1 MRPGSGEVAVFDAAS
16 AIAVLD
22 SVDLVF
28 PVLHGA
34 YGEDGTIQGL
44 LEMAGVGYVGSGVL
58 ASAAAMD
65 KAFAKT
71 MLRAAGLD
79 VGRFLVLR
87 PGEPVDDRELERL
100 GLPVFVKP
108 ARAGSSIGIS
118 KVRGYDELPAALKLA
133 FEHDSKVLI
142 EAAVVGREI
151 ECGVLQDADGSVSA
165 SLPAE
170 IRLRP
175 DFDWYSFE
183 AKYLEDA
190 SEFDIPADVGA
201 DAVRAIQDASCRA
214 FRALDCA
221 GLARVDFF
229 LQRDGRLVVNE
240 VNTMPGFTAI
250 SMYPKMWAETG
261 VSYPELLDR
270 LIATALSSAGA
281 ELSRLSG
288 RRCRSAAWP
297 RGCPPRRR
305 RCTRRQRRHR
315 RSQQRQRLIGAG
327 QHRDVDVDAA
337 VDRGVDRPVPLRIG
351 LPEDR
356 VDLHQLGGLRGAEHR
371 RLGDSAAHHHGRLA
385 PGGDEGGVG
394 LGPAGR
400 QLPQLHRQLGEHLD
414 AGRLGG
420 GVRLRRGRHG
430 HRGQHR
436 VRRRRLGLIGL
447 PGGQQER
454 QQRPSAGPRSR
465 WRSRRLDVVRGR
477 WLVLGSARRALAA
490 SGGCPARC
498 GPPGRSGCG

>member
-1 MRPGSGEVAVFDAAS
+1 MAPRIRIAVVYGGRSCEHPISVLSAGSVLAALDPAKYEVQTLGITRAGGWVRTHVEPRQLQITGQVLPEVPSTGAEVALRPGRDEVAVFDAAS

-22 SVDLVF
+22 SVDVVF

-71 MLRAAGLD
+71 VLQAAGLD
-79 VGRFLVLR
+79 VGRYLVLR
-87 PGEPVDDRELERL
+87 PDQPVDDRALEQL

-108 ARAGSSIGIS
+108 ARAGSSIGIT
-118 KVRGYDELPAALKLA
+118 KVRDYDELPAALKLA
-133 FEHDSKVLI
+133 FEHDSKVLV
-142 EAAVVGREI
+142 EAAVTGREI
-151 ECGVLQDADGSVSA
+151 ECGVLQDADGTVSA

-201 DAVRAIQDASCRA
+201 EAVRAIQEASCLA

-240 VNTMPGFTAI
+240 VNTMPGFTQI
-250 SMYPKMWAETG
+250 SMYPKMWAESG

-270 LIATALSSAGA
+270 LVATALA
-281 ELSRLSG
+281 
-288 RRCRSAAWP
+288 
-297 RGCPPRRR
+297 
-305 RCTRRQRRHR
+305 R
-315 RSQQRQRLIGAG
+315 RSG
-327 QHRDVDVDAA
+327 
-337 VDRGVDRPVPLRIG
+337 
-351 LPEDR
+351 
-356 VDLHQLGGLRGAEHR
+356 
-371 RLGDSAAHHHGRLA
+371 
-385 PGGDEGGVG
+385 
-394 LGPAGR
+394 
-400 QLPQLHRQLGEHLD
+400 
-414 AGRLGG
+414 
-420 GVRLRRGRHG
+420 
-430 HRGQHR
+430 
-436 VRRRRLGLIGL
+436 
-447 PGGQQER
+447 
-454 QQRPSAGPRSR
+454 
-465 WRSRRLDVVRGR
+465 
-477 WLVLGSARRALAA
+477 
-490 SGGCPARC
+490 
-498 GPPGRSGCG
+498 

>member
-1 MRPGSGEVAVFDAAS
+1 MAERIRIAVVYGGRSDEHPISVMSAGSVLAALDPARYDVLTLGITRAGGWVRTNVQPQQLQAAGRALPEVLPSGTDVALRPDGGAVAVFDAAS

-71 MLRAAGLD
+71 MLQAAGLD
-79 VGRFLVLR
+79 VGRYLVLR
-87 PGEPVDDRELERL
+87 QGDLLDERALAEL

-108 ARAGSSIGIS
+108 ARAGSSIGIT
-118 KVRGYDELPAALKLA
+118 KVRSADELPAALELA

-142 EAAVVGREI
+142 EAAVLGREI
-151 ECGVLQDADGSVSA
+151 ECGVLQDADGTVSA

-175 DFDWYSFE
+175 DYDWYSFE

-190 SEFDIPADVGA
+190 SEFDIPADVGDDTVQGIR
-201 DAVRAIQDASCRA
+201 DAACRA

-229 LQRDGRLVVNE
+229 LDRDGRLVVNE

-250 SMYPKMWAETG
+250 SMYPKMWQATG

-270 LIATALSSAGA
+270 LIATALA
-281 ELSRLSG
+281 
-288 RRCRSAAWP
+288 
-297 RGCPPRRR
+297 
-305 RCTRRQRRHR
+305 RHTK
-315 RSQQRQRLIGAG
+315 
-327 QHRDVDVDAA
+327 
-337 VDRGVDRPVPLRIG
+337 
-351 LPEDR
+351 
-356 VDLHQLGGLRGAEHR
+356 
-371 RLGDSAAHHHGRLA
+371 
-385 PGGDEGGVG
+385 
-394 LGPAGR
+394 
-400 QLPQLHRQLGEHLD
+400 
-414 AGRLGG
+414 
-420 GVRLRRGRHG
+420 
-430 HRGQHR
+430 
-436 VRRRRLGLIGL
+436 
-447 PGGQQER
+447 
-454 QQRPSAGPRSR
+454 
-465 WRSRRLDVVRGR
+465 
-477 WLVLGSARRALAA
+477 
-490 SGGCPARC
+490 
-498 GPPGRSGCG
+498 

>member
-1 MRPGSGEVAVFDAAS
+1 VVYGGRSAEHPISVLSAGSVLAALDPARYEVLTLGITRSGGWVRTDARPQELQMADQVLPEVLPGSAEVALRPGSGGAVAVFDPAS

-71 MLRAAGLD
+71 MLQAAGLD
-79 VGRFLVLR
+79 VGRYLVLR
-87 PGEPVDDRELERL
+87 PGDPVDEQALAEL

-118 KVRGYDELPAALKLA
+118 KVRSADELPAALKLA

-142 EAAVVGREI
+142 EAAVLGREI
-151 ECGVLQDADGSVSA
+151 ECGVLEDADGTVSA

-175 DFDWYSFE
+175 DYDWYSFE

-201 DAVRAIQDASCRA
+201 DTIQAIRDAACRA

-229 LQRDGRLVVNE
+229 LDRAGRLVVNE

-250 SMYPKMWAETG
+250 SMYPKMWAATG
-261 VSYPELLDR
+261 VEYPELLDR
-270 LIATALSSAGA
+270 LIATALA
-281 ELSRLSG
+281 
-288 RRCRSAAWP
+288 
-297 RGCPPRRR
+297 
-305 RCTRRQRRHR
+305 
-315 RSQQRQRLIGAG
+315 
-327 QHRDVDVDAA
+327 QH
-337 VDRGVDRPVPLRIG
+337 
-351 LPEDR
+351 
-356 VDLHQLGGLRGAEHR
+356 
-371 RLGDSAAHHHGRLA
+371 
-385 PGGDEGGVG
+385 
-394 LGPAGR
+394 
-400 QLPQLHRQLGEHLD
+400 
-414 AGRLGG
+414 
-420 GVRLRRGRHG
+420 
-430 HRGQHR
+430 
-436 VRRRRLGLIGL
+436 
-447 PGGQQER
+447 
-454 QQRPSAGPRSR
+454 
-465 WRSRRLDVVRGR
+465 
-477 WLVLGSARRALAA
+477 AR
-490 SGGCPARC
+490 
-498 GPPGRSGCG
+498 

>member
-1 MRPGSGEVAVFDAAS
+1 MASRIRIAVVYGGRSCEHPISVLSAGSVLAALDPAKYEVLTLGITRAGGWVRTEVEPRQLQIENQTLPEVLPAGAELALRSGSGEVAVFDAAS

-28 PVLHGA
+28 PLLHGA

-79 VGRFLVLR
+79 VGHYLVLK
-87 PGEPVDDRELERL
+87 PGDDVDERELRRL

-118 KVRGYDELPAALKLA
+118 KVRSHDELPAALKLA

-142 EAAVVGREI
+142 EAAVAGREI
-151 ECGVLQDADGSVSA
+151 ECGVLQDADGTVTA

-170 IRLRP
+170 IRLHP

-190 SEFDIPADVGA
+190 SDFDIPAEVGA
-201 DAVRAIQDASCRA
+201 DTVRAIQDASCRA

-229 LQRDGRLVVNE
+229 LASDGRLVLNE

-250 SMYPKMWAETG
+250 SMYPKMWEASG
-261 VSYPELLDR
+261 VSFRQLLDR
-270 LIATALSSAGA
+270 LIATAL
-281 ELSRLSG
+281 
-288 RRCRSAAWP
+288 
-297 RGCPPRRR
+297 
-305 RCTRRQRRHR
+305 
-315 RSQQRQRLIGAG
+315 
-327 QHRDVDVDAA
+327 
-337 VDRGVDRPVPLRIG
+337 
-351 LPEDR
+351 
-356 VDLHQLGGLRGAEHR
+356 
-371 RLGDSAAHHHGRLA
+371 
-385 PGGDEGGVG
+385 
-394 LGPAGR
+394 
-400 QLPQLHRQLGEHLD
+400 
-414 AGRLGG
+414 
-420 GVRLRRGRHG
+420 
-430 HRGQHR
+430 
-436 VRRRRLGLIGL
+436 
-447 PGGQQER
+447 
-454 QQRPSAGPRSR
+454 
-465 WRSRRLDVVRGR
+465 
-477 WLVLGSARRALAA
+477 ARRD
-490 SGGCPARC
+490 G
-498 GPPGRSGCG
+498 

>member
-1 MRPGSGEVAVFDAAS
+1 MASRIRIALVYGGRSCEHPISVLSAGSVLAALDPDRYEVLTLGITRDGGWVRTDVHPEELQMADRALPEVQPAGTEVAMRPGSGAVAVFDPAS
-16 AIAVLD
+16 AIAALD

-65 KAFAKT
+65 KAFTKT

-79 VGRFLVLR
+79 VGSFLVLR
-87 PGEPVDDRELERL
+87 PGEAVDEQALEQL
-100 GLPVFVKP
+100 GWPVFVKP

-118 KVRGYDELPAALKLA
+118 KVRAADELPAALKLA

-151 ECGVLQDADGSVSA
+151 ECGVLQDADGTVSA

-175 DFDWYSFE
+175 DYDWYSFE

-201 DAVRAIQDASCRA
+201 DTVRAIQDAACRA

-229 LQRDGRLVVNE
+229 LDRGGRLVVNE

-250 SMYPKMWAETG
+250 SMYPKMWAATG
-261 VSYPELLDR
+261 VAYPELLDR
-270 LIATALSSAGA
+270 LIATALA
-281 ELSRLSG
+281 
-288 RRCRSAAWP
+288 
-297 RGCPPRRR
+297 
-305 RCTRRQRRHR
+305 
-315 RSQQRQRLIGAG
+315 
-327 QHRDVDVDAA
+327 
-337 VDRGVDRPVPLRIG
+337 
-351 LPEDR
+351 
-356 VDLHQLGGLRGAEHR
+356 
-371 RLGDSAAHHHGRLA
+371 
-385 PGGDEGGVG
+385 
-394 LGPAGR
+394 
-400 QLPQLHRQLGEHLD
+400 
-414 AGRLGG
+414 
-420 GVRLRRGRHG
+420 
-430 HRGQHR
+430 
-436 VRRRRLGLIGL
+436 
-447 PGGQQER
+447 
-454 QQRPSAGPRSR
+454 QRPSSTGTAGQ
-465 WRSRRLDVVRGR
+465 VAGR
-477 WLVLGSARRALAA
+477 IARPAA
-490 SGGCPARC
+490 K
-498 GPPGRSGCG
+498 

>member
-1 MRPGSGEVAVFDAAS
+1 MASRIRIAVVYGGRSAEHPISVLSAGSVLAALDPAKYEVLTLGITRAGGWVRTEVEPRRLQIEGQVLPEVLPAGAELAVRPGTGEVAVFDAAS

-28 PVLHGA
+28 PLLHGA

-65 KAFAKT
+65 KAFTKT
-71 MLRAAGLD
+71 MLKSAGLD
-79 VGRFLVLR
+79 VGRYLVLR

-118 KVRGYDELPAALKLA
+118 KVRGHDELPAALKLA

-142 EAAVVGREI
+142 EAAVAGREI

-201 DAVRAIQDASCRA
+201 DAVRAIQDASCQA

-270 LIATALSSAGA
+270 LIATALA
-281 ELSRLSG
+281 
-288 RRCRSAAWP
+288 
-297 RGCPPRRR
+297 
-305 RCTRRQRRHR
+305 
-315 RSQQRQRLIGAG
+315 
-327 QHRDVDVDAA
+327 
-337 VDRGVDRPVPLRIG
+337 
-351 LPEDR
+351 
-356 VDLHQLGGLRGAEHR
+356 
-371 RLGDSAAHHHGRLA
+371 
-385 PGGDEGGVG
+385 
-394 LGPAGR
+394 
-400 QLPQLHRQLGEHLD
+400 HRQ
-414 AGRLGG
+414 A
-420 GVRLRRGRHG
+420 
-430 HRGQHR
+430 
-436 VRRRRLGLIGL
+436 
-447 PGGQQER
+447 
-454 QQRPSAGPRSR
+454 
-465 WRSRRLDVVRGR
+465 
-477 WLVLGSARRALAA
+477 
-490 SGGCPARC
+490 
-498 GPPGRSGCG
+498 

>member
-1 MRPGSGEVAVFDAAS
+1 MASRIRIAVVYGGRSCEHPISVLSAGSVLAALDPAKYEVLTLGITRAGGWVRTDAEPQHLQLAGQVLPEVLPAGADVVLRAGSGSVAVFDAAS

-65 KAFAKT
+65 KAFTKT

-79 VGRFLVLR
+79 VGRYLVLR
-87 PGEPVDDRELERL
+87 PGEPVMEHELKEL

-118 KVRGYDELPAALKLA
+118 KVRGLEELPAALKLA

-151 ECGVLQDADGSVSA
+151 ECGVLQDADGAVSA

-190 SEFDIPADVGA
+190 SEFDIPADVGP

-250 SMYPKMWAETG
+250 SMYPKMWAEAG

-270 LIATALSSAGA
+270 LIATALA
-281 ELSRLSG
+281 
-288 RRCRSAAWP
+288 
-297 RGCPPRRR
+297 
-305 RCTRRQRRHR
+305 
-315 RSQQRQRLIGAG
+315 
-327 QHRDVDVDAA
+327 HRD
-337 VDRGVDRPVPLRIG
+337 R
-351 LPEDR
+351 
-356 VDLHQLGGLRGAEHR
+356 
-371 RLGDSAAHHHGRLA
+371 
-385 PGGDEGGVG
+385 
-394 LGPAGR
+394 
-400 QLPQLHRQLGEHLD
+400 
-414 AGRLGG
+414 
-420 GVRLRRGRHG
+420 
-430 HRGQHR
+430 
-436 VRRRRLGLIGL
+436 
-447 PGGQQER
+447 
-454 QQRPSAGPRSR
+454 
-465 WRSRRLDVVRGR
+465 
-477 WLVLGSARRALAA
+477 
-490 SGGCPARC
+490 
-498 GPPGRSGCG
+498 

>member
-1 MRPGSGEVAVFDAAS
+1 MAPRIRIAVVYGGRSCEHPISVLSAGSVLNALDPAKYEVLTLGITRAGGWVRTEVEPRQLQITGQVLPEVLPEGADLAVRPGSGEVAVFDAAS

-79 VGRFLVLR
+79 VGSYLVLR
-87 PGEPVDDRELERL
+87 PGEPVDDRQLEQL

-190 SEFDIPADVGA
+190 SEFDIPADVGP
-201 DAVRAIQDASCRA
+201 DAVQAIQDASCRA

-250 SMYPKMWAETG
+250 SMYPKMWAESG

-270 LIATALSSAGA
+270 LIATAL
-281 ELSRLSG
+281 E
-288 RRCRSAAWP
+288 
-297 RGCPPRRR
+297 
-305 RCTRRQRRHR
+305 RRQ
-315 RSQQRQRLIGAG
+315 G
-327 QHRDVDVDAA
+327 
-337 VDRGVDRPVPLRIG
+337 
-351 LPEDR
+351 
-356 VDLHQLGGLRGAEHR
+356 
-371 RLGDSAAHHHGRLA
+371 
-385 PGGDEGGVG
+385 
-394 LGPAGR
+394 
-400 QLPQLHRQLGEHLD
+400 
-414 AGRLGG
+414 
-420 GVRLRRGRHG
+420 
-430 HRGQHR
+430 
-436 VRRRRLGLIGL
+436 
-447 PGGQQER
+447 
-454 QQRPSAGPRSR
+454 
-465 WRSRRLDVVRGR
+465 
-477 WLVLGSARRALAA
+477 
-490 SGGCPARC
+490 
-498 GPPGRSGCG
+498 

>member
-1 MRPGSGEVAVFDAAS
+1 MAPRIRIAVVYGGRSSEHPISVLSAGSVLDALDPAKYEVLTLGITRAGGWVRTDIEPRNSQITGQVLPEVQSGDADLAVRPGSGEVAVFDAAS

-79 VGRFLVLR
+79 VGRYLVLR
-87 PGEPVDDRELERL
+87 PGEPVDDRELEQL

-118 KVRGYDELPAALKLA
+118 KVRNYDELPAALKLA
-133 FEHDSKVLI
+133 FAHDSKVLI
-142 EAAVVGREI
+142 EAAVMGREI

-270 LIATALSSAGA
+270 LIATALK
-281 ELSRLSG
+281 
-288 RRCRSAAWP
+288 
-297 RGCPPRRR
+297 
-305 RCTRRQRRHR
+305 
-315 RSQQRQRLIGAG
+315 QRQG
-327 QHRDVDVDAA
+327 
-337 VDRGVDRPVPLRIG
+337 
-351 LPEDR
+351 
-356 VDLHQLGGLRGAEHR
+356 
-371 RLGDSAAHHHGRLA
+371 
-385 PGGDEGGVG
+385 
-394 LGPAGR
+394 
-400 QLPQLHRQLGEHLD
+400 
-414 AGRLGG
+414 
-420 GVRLRRGRHG
+420 
-430 HRGQHR
+430 
-436 VRRRRLGLIGL
+436 
-447 PGGQQER
+447 
-454 QQRPSAGPRSR
+454 
-465 WRSRRLDVVRGR
+465 
-477 WLVLGSARRALAA
+477 
-490 SGGCPARC
+490 
-498 GPPGRSGCG
+498 